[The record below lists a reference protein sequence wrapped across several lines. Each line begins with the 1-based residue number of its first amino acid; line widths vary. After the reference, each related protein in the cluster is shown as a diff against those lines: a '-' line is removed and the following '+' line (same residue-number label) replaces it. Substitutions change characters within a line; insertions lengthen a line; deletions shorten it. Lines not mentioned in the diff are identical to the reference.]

1 MIFIIP
7 NSRHYGYFE
16 VLNQKHM
23 KKREP
28 VSTIMTRNV
37 VAVQLDDSLI
47 NANKLI
53 RKHHIRHLPVVH
65 GEQLVGMLSKTDL
78 NRLTFSGLFA
88 GEGDVDEAVFDMLNI
103 SQVMSHK
110 PRAVR
115 ETDTIREVAEI
126 LSKEEFHALP
136 VVDAE
141 DESKLVGIVTTTD
154 VIKYLLQLYE

>member
-1 MIFIIP
+1 
-7 NSRHYGYFE
+7 
-16 VLNQKHM
+16 M

-28 VSTIMTRNV
+28 VSTIMTKNV
-37 VAVQLDDSLI
+37 VAVQLDDTLI

-53 RKHHIRHLPVVH
+53 IKHHIRHLPVVH
-65 GEQLVGMLSKTDL
+65 GEQLVGMISKTDL

-110 PRAVR
+110 PRAVKDS
-115 ETDTIREVAEI
+115 DTIKHVAEI

-154 VIKYLLQLYE
+154 VIKYLLQQYE